1 MEKALVSFM
10 YESGCRCPDEL
21 LHMKVGD
28 VEFNDCGA
36 KVIERLTMKKLF
48 LHDNETNI
56 N

>member
-28 VEFNDCGA
+28 VEFNDGSSNR
-36 KVIERLTMKKLF
+36 KIDYEKTIFTRQR
-48 LHDNETNI
+48 N
-56 N
+56 